1 MDDPKIEKSC
11 FLIFDN
17 FWRKSFFHGHTMPA
31 APENLKIAQINLICM
46 EGWGSM
52 LRKNL
57 KSETK
62 LKIGINDFGPETTRI
77 A

>member
-31 APENLKIAQINLICM
+31 APENLKIAQIKLICM
-46 EGWGSM
+46 EGWGSV
-52 LRKNL
+52 LRKN
-57 KSETK
+57 SRAK
-62 LKIGINDFGPETTRI
+62 LNWKLVLMILGQKPLE
-77 A
+77 